1 MIGNNNFG
9 GNNFGSLDGGF
20 GGGFDGGFGNDSF
33 GVQPQSL
40 LQQTYDFGIPQ
51 AKTDQAGAHSV
62 IVRKLYLGLTRPQNQ
77 QHRRSYDVVL
87 DGTGHNALQEEVE
100 RYGQKAF
107 DPNNIGNLMAKGADF
122 IRHSGTPEA
131 AVTIE
136 NGWET
141 ERFRFSMWVDVYRN
155 GVFQRTEF
163 ISGYTDE
170 AAVLNAGMI
179 STVSVNPNM
188 VFTINHV
195 TEARLR
201 QMDSMGNPLTMVSRA
216 HSVVRNGS
224 YGGLGQMNQQMY
236 MTRPSDVLR
245 AVDKVD
251 MYKGMQQASA
261 VGDFSGMS
269 YQDLDSMLT
278 NVPMLSGDTNQLIPT
293 FMSRTLSSLY
303 QNSLSTFDPMNMDNT
318 SAGSL
323 ASERVKDTPFT
334 NSGFV
339 HVMNRR
345 SGNSAGLTAQFT
357 YGELLALDPT
367 IDDRTDVFGKSY
379 ESGVIT
385 IPSGTSFGIDTMGEA
400 VPAAI
405 HATAVAQTTLALM
418 AMSGI
423 ATLAYHASNSQ
434 TGIPEV
440 VFQACDGMDQ
450 DGMLANRLEAL
461 KSRLII
467 ECLNMLCVHQET
479 FEIDVFADSFND
491 VYIQIFHDGVRR
503 NYVVPAFASSSFA
516 PVVTENLNNL
526 VGMAEAIH
534 DVVDTCK
541 QIMNPGLHKGNDL
554 TAAVIG
560 NGDTRIGGLAGD
572 Y

>member
-1 MIGNNNFG
+1 MFGNNNFG

-20 GGGFDGGFGNDSF
+20 DGGFGGGDGF
-33 GVQPQSL
+33 GGQPQQSI
-40 LQQTYDFGIPQ
+40 LQQTYDFGLPS
-51 AKTDQAGAHSV
+51 AKTDQAGAHSI

-77 QHRRSYDVVL
+77 QHRRSFDVVL
-87 DGTGHNALQEEVE
+87 DGTGHQAIQEEVD

-107 DPNNIGNLMAKGADF
+107 DPTNISKLMAKGADF
-122 IRHSGTPEA
+122 IRYSGTPEA
-131 AVTIE
+131 DVGID

-170 AAVLNAGMI
+170 ASVLNAGMI
-179 STVSVNPNM
+179 SSVSVNPEM

-195 TEARLR
+195 TEARFR

-216 HSVVRNGS
+216 HSVVRNQS
-224 YGGLGQMNQQMY
+224 FNGLGAFNQQMY
-236 MTRPSDVLR
+236 LTRPSDVLR

-251 MYKGMQQASA
+251 MYRGMQEAA
-261 VGDFSGMS
+261 GMGVAAAMT
-269 YQDLDSMLT
+269 YQDLDSTLT
-278 NVPMLSGDTNQLIPT
+278 NVPVLSGDTNQLIPT
-293 FMSRTLSSLY
+293 FMSRTMSSLY

-323 ASERVKDTPFT
+323 ASERIKDTPFS

-339 HVMNRR
+339 HVINRR
-345 SGNSAGLTAQFT
+345 SGNGTNTTAQFT
-357 YGELLALDPT
+357 YGELLRLDPT

-379 ESGVIT
+379 ETGVIS
-385 IPSGTSFGIDTMGEA
+385 IPNGNSFGIDTMGEA
-400 VPAAI
+400 IPAAI

-418 AMSGI
+418 SMSGI

-450 DGMLANRLEAL
+450 DGLLGHRLEAL
-461 KSRLII
+461 KGRLII
-467 ECLNMLCVHQET
+467 ECLNLLCVHQET
-479 FEIDVFADSFND
+479 FEIDVFADAFND
-491 VYIQIFHDGVRR
+491 VYIQIYHDGVRR

-516 PVVTENLNNL
+516 PVVTEKLDNL

-541 QIMNPGLHKGNDL
+541 QILNPGLHKSNDL
-554 TAAVIG
+554 SMAVIG